1 MLKLKQVSD
10 AIRKSQFDKRNY
22 RYIKLENNLQCLLV
36 EDTESQKSSA
46 SLFVA
51 SGSLNDPPEAQGLA
65 HFCEHMLFLGTKK
78 YPVENH
84 YSNFVSYGGGQK
96 NAATGE
102 DYTYYYYDITRN
114 HFEESLDIFSQFFK
128 EPMFT
133 ESATMR
139 EMNAV
144 DSEFR
149 KNLSS
154 EERRVFQIEKTVLA
168 KKSSALNSFSTG
180 NLATLNVPNIRELL
194 LKYHKDHYSANLMS
208 LCLVGN
214 HSLNQLQDF
223 AL

>member
-1 MLKLKQVSD
+1 MSKLKQVSD

-22 RYIKLENNLQCLLV
+22 RYIKLENNLKCLLV

-128 EPMFT
+128 EPMLT